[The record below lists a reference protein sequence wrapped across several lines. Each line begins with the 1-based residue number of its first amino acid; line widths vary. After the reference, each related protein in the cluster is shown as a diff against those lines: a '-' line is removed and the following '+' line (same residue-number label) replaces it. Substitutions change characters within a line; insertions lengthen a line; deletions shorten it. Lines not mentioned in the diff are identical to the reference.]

1 MTHLSSGLV
10 QLYHG
15 AQGVLTHV
23 VVHLDVVT
31 FEYEVAV
38 QLHLLTGDTRT
49 LRNSLLGSLTVDVES
64 LYSLD
69 VLALVGDGS
78 VQDALSQSDEVSTIG
93 HEVGLALQGEH
104 SSEAVHLLYE
114 YTTIRCLTV
123 ATLGSD
129 SQATLTEQFL
139 SLVEVALSLGQ
150 SLLYVSQ
157 TSTCHSAKLLDI
169 VY

>member
-1 MTHLSSGLV
+1 MTHLSSGLA

-31 FEYEVAV
+31 FEHEVAV

-49 LRNSLLGSLTVDVES
+49 LRNSLLGSLTIDVES

-93 HEVGLALQGEH
+93 HEVGLALQGDGGGK
-104 SSEAVHLLYE
+104 AVNSLHE
-114 YTTIRCLTV
+114 YTTV
-123 ATLGSD
+123 
-129 SQATLTEQFL
+129 
-139 SLVEVALSLGQ
+139 
-150 SLLYVSQ
+150 
-157 TSTCHSAKLLDI
+157 
-169 VY
+169 